1 MILKPFD
8 NESREYIFI
17 NGKKMTN
24 NNGIKLHHKDKIT
37 FGTSAVFLYIEK
49 SDGNDIFEVDWES
62 ANQELQ
68 NELELQ
74 NKKQD
79 EENER
84 RKQEEIDLLKKDL
97 EEKYIKEKIDIEEK
111 LKKQLSD
118 YEIKIKE
125 MNQYAEKSKIE
136 NERINLENFL
146 KERLEKLESEKARRK
161 REFEN
166 KESSE
171 ILRKKQEKQE
181 KDCIHKSE
189 KLEQNL
195 HNLIRKINKLKI
207 IISELRRNINIEV
220 FLYKNI
226 LEKIMNDRIPSTSIS
241 IRVNYFN

>member
-1 MILKPFD
+1 
-8 NESREYIFI
+8 
-17 NGKKMTN
+17 MT
-24 NNGIKLHHKDKIT
+24 NNGIKLNHKDKIT
-37 FGTSAVFLYIEK
+37 FGTSAVFLFMVK
-49 SDGNDIFEVDWES
+49 SDGNDIFQVDWES

-74 NKKQD
+74 NIKKD
-79 EENER
+79 EENEKK
-84 RKQEEIDLLKKDL
+84 KQEEIDLIKKDL

-111 LKKQLSD
+111 LKKQLND

-125 MNQYAEKSKIE
+125 MNQFAEKSKIE

-146 KERLEKLESEKARRK
+146 KERLEKLESEKAQKK

-166 KESSE
+166 KERLE
-171 ILRKKQEKQE
+171 ILRKKKENQE
-181 KDCIHKSE
+181 KDFIHKSD

-220 FLYKNI
+220 LLYKNI
-226 LEKIMNDRIPSTSIS
+226 LEKIMNDRTPSTTIC
-241 IRVNYFN
+241 IRVNYLY